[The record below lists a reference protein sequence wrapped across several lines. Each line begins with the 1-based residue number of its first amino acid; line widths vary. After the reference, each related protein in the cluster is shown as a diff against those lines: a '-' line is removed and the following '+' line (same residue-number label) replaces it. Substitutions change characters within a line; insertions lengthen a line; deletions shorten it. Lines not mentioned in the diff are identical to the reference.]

1 MFSPSP
7 EDDEDKSRETESF
20 KGTEESE
27 ESQRSELLY
36 GVDDSPS
43 YILSVVLAFQVSFF
57 FVSPA
62 KAVYCYGVTMSPQIF
77 VSPSSLLVQCN
88 SSHLLRFRVVVRSHC
103 RFINF

>member
-1 MFSPSP
+1 LLVFSPSP

-62 KAVYCYGVTMSPQIF
+62 KAVYCYGV
-77 VSPSSLLVQCN
+77 
-88 SSHLLRFRVVVRSHC
+88 
-103 RFINF
+103 